1 MKFDT
6 IITGGGL
13 SGMVCGL
20 RLQKA
25 GKKCAII
32 SAGQSAMHFS
42 SGYFDLMEI
51 PVIQGRVFNRN
62 AGQDQE
68 IMVSRRFVGFMEK
81 TAGWDSDIV
90 GKDVYI
96 TSYDRPMTICGV
108 YEDFSIGSALN
119 PDLRPSVIAYRQTP
133 TKGFALIKFH
143 RISPEAIA
151 RAEQVISGIAPDKEM
166 YVWSYR
172 NDMKGLYAGTLNFR
186 NAVTVGGIVTLL
198 IVFIGLV
205 GYTSDE
211 VNRRRKEIAVRK
223 INGAVMRDIA
233 RMMNTDVVRI
243 ALPSVAAGAVAAFF
257 TGAGW
262 LEQFAIKTPMGWY
275 MFIGGALTV
284 LVLSIAVASYNV
296 LRIAGEN
303 PVKSL
308 RSE

>member
-1 MKFDT
+1 
-6 IITGGGL
+6 
-13 SGMVCGL
+13 
-20 RLQKA
+20 
-25 GKKCAII
+25 
-32 SAGQSAMHFS
+32 
-42 SGYFDLMEI
+42 
-51 PVIQGRVFNRN
+51 
-62 AGQDQE
+62 
-68 IMVSRRFVGFMEK
+68 
-81 TAGWDSDIV
+81 
-90 GKDVYI
+90 
-96 TSYDRPMTICGV
+96 
-108 YEDFSIGSALN
+108 
-119 PDLRPSVIAYRQTP
+119 
-133 TKGFALIKFH
+133 
-143 RISPEAIA
+143 
-151 RAEQVISGIAPDKEM
+151 
-166 YVWSYR
+166 
-172 NDMKGLYAGTLNFR
+172 MKGLYAGTLNFR

-233 RMMNTDVVRI
+233 RLMNTDVVRI

-275 MFIGGALTV
+275 MFVGGALTV